1 MNSLNRNLKGTV
13 KKARR
18 ISVRYQR
25 KINVRTNNNK
35 KKFNLNV
42 VLMKQGKN
50 RSQIKEYI
58 YINHNIKGLI
68 II

>member
-1 MNSLNRNLKGTV
+1 MNSLNRNLKDTA

-18 ISVRYQR
+18 MSVRYQR
-25 KINVRTNNNK
+25 KINVPTNNNK

-50 RSQIKEYI
+50 RSQIREYI
-58 YINHNIKGLI
+58 YINHNIEGLI